1 MDTMQQ
7 TVNAMTSSCN
17 NALKVGDVL
26 NQKWVI
32 LEFIDKGGMGE
43 VYRAHQ
49 TNLNRDVAIKVISR
63 EWLDSLDEG
72 DEEAGTLLQR
82 FKREV
87 QSMAQ
92 MRHSHILQV
101 FDHDSITVNKCGV
114 DTPVEYIAMEYIP
127 GGSLRATMSEEGFY
141 PETDALKDWIEE
153 FFLPVLSGVQALH
166 DVGIVHR
173 DLKPENILMDHGSPK
188 IADFGLSR
196 SSKLKPITQSIDVKG
211 SLHYMSPE
219 HFFDFKRADQRA
231 DVYSLGKILYET
243 IDGKIKDGTIP
254 FKSVSLSEAETPF
267 YQRLDRIISDA
278 TEEDRS
284 KRTESVKILTDELIE
299 LIRDES
305 MIQIP
310 KFEEEQKSRKPFSNP
325 KMIWAGIITAT
336 LSVGLMTIWHLL
348 GEPSF
353 TVDNFKQEKVAQSA
367 SNRIGSTMKPASN
380 LEVREHIG
388 KQYLILQGRLVIP
401 TTLETVSGQS
411 VEIAS
416 FYMDEFFVTNQ
427 QFVDFLNHNLSRI
440 NLENGV
446 VKGDGANWYLLGE
459 VHEGYEPIVY
469 RENAFHVSDPAYT
482 SSPALRVTGY
492 GASAFASFFG
502 RRLPTEA
509 EWLYATT
516 KGAANQESEQIGTNN
531 KSELMSMKEMMNN
544 MMGNDWSEKNLSREK
559 DDQFA
564 NNSIKG
570 PPPAAFFE
578 QNKFNLRALNQGIGE
593 WGLRTLSS
601 ISKDKLQDNLFVV
614 MGTLEQHNN
623 GNNSPPPII
632 SRFPWEGFEEV
643 GFRTVQD
650 ASSKQ

>member
-1 MDTMQQ
+1 
-7 TVNAMTSSCN
+7 
-17 NALKVGDVL
+17 
-26 NQKWVI
+26 
-32 LEFIDKGGMGE
+32 
-43 VYRAHQ
+43 
-49 TNLNRDVAIKVISR
+49 
-63 EWLDSLDEG
+63 
-72 DEEAGTLLQR
+72 
-82 FKREV
+82 
-87 QSMAQ
+87 
-92 MRHSHILQV
+92 
-101 FDHDSITVNKCGV
+101 
-114 DTPVEYIAMEYIP
+114 
-127 GGSLRATMSEEGFY
+127 
-141 PETDALKDWIEE
+141 
-153 FFLPVLSGVQALH
+153 
-166 DVGIVHR
+166 
-173 DLKPENILMDHGSPK
+173 
-188 IADFGLSR
+188 
-196 SSKLKPITQSIDVKG
+196 
-211 SLHYMSPE
+211 MSPE

-254 FKSVSLSEAETPF
+254 FKSVSLSEAESPF

-284 KRTESVKILTDELIE
+284 KRTESVQILIDQLVE

-305 MIQIP
+305 VIERSN
-310 KFEEEQKSRKPFSNP
+310 FAVENKSKKPFSNP

-336 LSVGLMTIWHLL
+336 LSVGLMTFWHLL
-348 GEPSF
+348 GEPSL
-353 TVDNFKQEKVAQSA
+353 TGGNIQKEKIAQSA
-367 SNRIGSTMKPASN
+367 NNRIGITIEPAN
-380 LEVREHIG
+380 NIEIAEHIG
-388 KQYLILQGRLVIP
+388 KQYLIPEGRLILP

-440 NLENGV
+440 NLESGV

-469 RENAFHVSDPAYT
+469 RNNEFHVSDPAYT

-516 KGAANQESEQIGTNN
+516 KGAANQPDEQKATNN
-531 KSELMSMKEMMNN
+531 NSESMNMKEMMNN
-544 MMGNDWSEKNLSREK
+544 MMGNDWSEKNISMDK
-559 DDQFA
+559 NDQVA
-564 NNSIKG
+564 NSSIKE

-578 QNKFNLRALNQGIGE
+578 PNEFNLRALNQGIGE

-614 MGTLEQHNN
+614 MGTLEQHNS
-623 GNNSPPPII
+623 GNNSPPPIL

-643 GFRTVQD
+643 GFRTVQG